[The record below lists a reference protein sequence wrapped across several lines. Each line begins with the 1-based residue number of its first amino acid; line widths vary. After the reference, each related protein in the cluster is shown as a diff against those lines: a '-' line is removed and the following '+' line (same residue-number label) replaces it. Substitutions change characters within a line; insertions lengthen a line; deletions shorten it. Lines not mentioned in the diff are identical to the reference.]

1 MIDLSPYLIVTDLDG
16 TFFGQG
22 GRLVKKNLAAIDS
35 FKAAGG
41 HITAGTGR
49 IPTNIRQSIPFCGEL
64 FNAPA
69 ITANGAFIYD
79 LTADTC
85 LLATP
90 MDASKTLEAAR
101 LVESLN
107 PNVGMRVSMGQ
118 CFLVNRDRM
127 NPAILRDIGGDPA
140 TYAGEIR
147 PLSEWSIEGASWY
160 KMVFRGEYED
170 LCAVRPIVEAAFGD
184 AFEYSMSSPH
194 FFELQ
199 KKGCTK
205 ATGLCFVSRWLSEA
219 LGHPVVTVAVGDQ
232 ENDLPMLMAADI
244 AACPDNAVETVKEV
258 CSLHLCH
265 HDEGCIAD
273 LIKRLEDIGSSP
285 ANCVHFVKSL

>member
-1 MIDLSPYLIVTDLDG
+1 MPDYSRYLIVTDLDG
-16 TFFGQG
+16 TFFGKG
-22 GRLVKKNLAAIDS
+22 ARLVEENLTAIEG

-41 HITAGTGR
+41 HVTVGTGR
-49 IPTNIRQSIPFCGEL
+49 VPTNIRKDIPLCGEL

-69 ITANGAFIYD
+69 VTANGAFIYD
-79 LTADTC
+79 LSTDE
-85 LLATP
+85 LLQSTP
-90 MDASKTLEAAR
+90 MDPESVLAAAR

-107 PNVGMRVSMGQ
+107 PRVGMRVSTGKY
-118 CFLVNRDRM
+118 FLVNRDRL
-127 NPAILRDIGGDPA
+127 NDAILRDIGGDPDK
-140 TYAGEIR
+140 YAGEVL
-147 PLSEWSIEGASWY
+147 PLSAWRTEGAGWY

-170 LCAVRPIVEAAFGD
+170 LISVRPAVEATFGD
-184 AFEYSMSSPH
+184 TFEYSVSSPR

-205 ATGLCFVSRWLSEA
+205 ATGLRFVADRLAEA

-244 AACPDNAVETVKEV
+244 AACPANAVEIVRSV

-273 LIKRLEDIGSSP
+273 LIRRLGELPEKLPERLPDRP
-285 ANCVHFVKSL
+285 